1 MSITFNELTRIF
13 TLNTAHSTYQMQAD
27 MHNYLL
33 HLYYGARTAGE
44 MDYLLSYADRGFSG
58 NPYSAEMDRTYSLDA
73 LPQEYPSLGTG
84 DFRNFALNIE
94 NADGSQCC
102 DPVYVSHKITKGKY
116 NLSGLPAVR
125 ARENE
130 AETLEI
136 LLADP
141 NTNMEIHL
149 LYGVLEKEDQKS
161 PVCMPGFP
169 SWRL

>member
-27 MHNYLL
+27 MHDYLL

-102 DPVYVSHKITKGKY
+102 DPVYVSHKITKGK
-116 NLSGLPAVR
+116 
-125 ARENE
+125 
-130 AETLEI
+130 
-136 LLADP
+136 
-141 NTNMEIHL
+141 
-149 LYGVLEKEDQKS
+149 
-161 PVCMPGFP
+161 
-169 SWRL
+169 